1 MAASNKTIVKKVNAA
16 FADNDPEVFLKNCKA
31 NVVWNMVGEETR
43 TGVETI
49 RNWMKSMGDMEP
61 PKFTVDNLIGEGDIV
76 VSNGNMTMKNK
87 EGKNESYS
95 YCDVYR
101 FEGNKIAELTSYV
114 VKTTDAAKPAKA

>member
-1 MAASNKTIVKKVNAA
+1 
-16 FADNDPEVFLKNCKA
+16 
-31 NVVWNMVGEETR
+31 MVGEETR

-95 YCDVYR
+95 YCDFYR